1 MNQGNWKCNGGKG
14 HVMFLTFNFL
24 FTLLVFIFLLCVI
37 LIYINIIYTLP
48 STTFSV
54 MDHVTLKIEAMA
66 YENVAL
72 PSQGYFKTITNNNNI

>member
-1 MNQGNWKCNGGKG
+1 M
-14 HVMFLTFNFL
+14 
-24 FTLLVFIFLLCVI
+24 

-54 MDHVTLKIEAMA
+54 VDHVTLKIEAMA

-72 PSQGYFKTITNNNNI
+72 PSQGYFKTITTNNNI